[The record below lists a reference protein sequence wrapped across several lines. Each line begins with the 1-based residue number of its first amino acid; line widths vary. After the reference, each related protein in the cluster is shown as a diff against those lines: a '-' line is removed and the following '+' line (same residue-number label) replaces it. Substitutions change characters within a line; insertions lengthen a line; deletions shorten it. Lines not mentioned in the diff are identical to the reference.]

1 MKKVIEEIL
10 VRILG
15 VMFGLGISFT
25 GLILLIFGI
34 AFCTSAIG
42 ILVGIPLIVYSFSL
56 IFGGII
62 GGLKA
67 VGGKYDFKFFYKPK
81 KSDIVPKT
89 KIDDLRWTYTV
100 FKLDESYIN
109 N

>member
-1 MKKVIEEIL
+1 MKKIIEEIL
-10 VRILG
+10 VRG
-15 VMFGLGISFT
+15 FGMMFGLSISFT

-42 ILVGIPLIVYSFSL
+42 IFVGIPLIIYSFNL
-56 IFGGII
+56 IIGGII

-67 VGGKYDFKFFYKPK
+67 VWGKYEFKFLHKSK
-81 KSDIVPKT
+81 KSDIVPK
-89 KIDDLRWTYTV
+89 IEIENLRWTYTE